1 MQGEIPEV
9 PVHFW
14 NTISLKEKAVF
25 FEHLANLLDG
35 GVTLI
40 EALQSF
46 VVKTVNPL
54 MYQEVAQL
62 LLLID
67 SGDVMS
73 IAMKKLPRTFDISE
87 VSIVEAGEQSG
98 TMQKSFNSLAE
109 DLRNRQELRQKL
121 KGALA
126 YPAIILSFLIAA
138 ILVVMVFV
146 IPKLLPLFETANTTL
161 PLSTRSLIAT
171 SNFVSSHFIFIA
183 FVIFTIGSLGYGYI
197 QTPNGKRNFDEL
209 LVGIPLVGTV
219 YKNYL
224 IVRISTTLGLLLGA
238 GIPILKTLRL
248 SGNST
253 GNSLYEAIFS
263 NIVKHVEQGNKIA
276 DSFIAA
282 DPEYAYF
289 PRDFIQL
296 LAAGEKTS
304 TINKVCG
311 KISIQYT
318 REVDNSV
325 MTMVKFV
332 EPLAILVSGVFV
344 VWFAFAIF
352 SAVLKITETVG

>member
-1 MQGEIPEV
+1 MPVEAQEV
-9 PVHFW
+9 PIYFW

-25 FEHLANLLDG
+25 YEHLSNLLDG

-46 VVKTVNPL
+46 VAKTTNPL
-54 MYQEVAQL
+54 FYREIAQL

-73 IAMKKLPRTFDISE
+73 IGMKKLPRTFDVSE
-87 VSIVEAGEQSG
+87 ISIVEAGEQSG
-98 TMQKSFNSLAE
+98 TMQKSFGSLAE
-109 DLRNRQELRQKL
+109 DLRNRQELGQKL
-121 KGALA
+121 KGAMA
-126 YPAIILSFLIAA
+126 YPAIILTFLIAA
-138 ILVVMVFV
+138 ILVVMIFV
-146 IPKLLPLFETANTTL
+146 IPKLLPLFETADTQL
-161 PLSTRSLIAT
+161 PMSTRSLIAT
-171 SNFVSSHFIFIA
+171 SNFVSNHFVLIIL
-183 FVIFTIGSLGYGYI
+183 FVSFVGFLLYGYL
-197 QTPNGKRNFDEL
+197 QTPGGKRNFDGFVL
-209 LVGIPLVGTV
+209 KIPLIGTV

-248 SGNST
+248 CGAST
-253 GNSLYEAIFS
+253 GNALYEEVFFA
-263 NIVKHVEQGNKIA
+263 IVKHVEQGHKIA
-276 DSFIAA
+276 ESFSHIDAKN
-282 DPEYAYF
+282 EYF
-289 PRDFIQL
+289 TQDFLQL

-325 MTMVKFV
+325 ATMVKFV
-332 EPLAILVSGVFV
+332 EPIAILVSGIFV

-352 SAVLKITETVG
+352 SAVLKITETVS

>member
-1 MQGEIPEV
+1 MQGDLQEV

-46 VVKTVNPL
+46 LEKTENPL
-54 MYQEVAQL
+54 MYQEVVQL

-73 IAMKKLPRTFDISE
+73 IAMKKLPRTFDVSE

-98 TMQKSFNSLAE
+98 TMQKSFGTLAE

-121 KGALA
+121 KGALT
-126 YPAIILSFLIAA
+126 YPAIILSFLITA

-146 IPKLLPLFETANTTL
+146 IPKLLPLFEVANTTL
-161 PLSTRSLIAT
+161 PFSTRSLIAT
-171 SNFVSSHFIFIA
+171 SRFISEHFILI
-183 FVIFTIGSLGYGYI
+183 IFMIGVLTLLGFGYLK
-197 QTPNGKRNFDEL
+197 TLKGKRNFDEL
-209 LVGIPLVGTV
+209 LIRIPLVGAV

-224 IVRISTTLGLLLGA
+224 IVRISTTLWLLLGA

-248 SGNST
+248 SGNAT
-253 GNSLYEAIFS
+253 GNSWYEEVFS
-263 NIVKHVEQGNKIA
+263 QIVKHVEQGNKIA
-276 DSFIAA
+276 ESFVLA
-282 DPEYAYF
+282 DPQYQFF

-296 LAAGEKTS
+296 MAAWEKTS
-304 TINKVCG
+304 TINKVCS
-311 KISIQYT
+311 KMSAQYT

-325 MTMVKFV
+325 TTMIKFV
-332 EPLAILVSGVFV
+332 EPLAILISGVFV

-352 SAVLKITETVG
+352 SAVLKITETVS